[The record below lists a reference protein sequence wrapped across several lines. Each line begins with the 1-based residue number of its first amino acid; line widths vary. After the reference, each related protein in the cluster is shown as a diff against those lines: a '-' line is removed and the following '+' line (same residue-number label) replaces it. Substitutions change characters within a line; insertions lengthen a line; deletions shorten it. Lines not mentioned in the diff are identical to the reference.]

1 MNEDIATLFSNNKNN
16 VHWRYAGPSDKT
28 KPIVNADN
36 LLHLAARIGN
46 VEKFL
51 SIFKKSIESDAR
63 LLEYNNDQENPFH
76 IAAKMGILP
85 SVVKGIFKHLESEKT
100 NPNCDP
106 KKLENVKHYVKEA
119 LCNRCAL
126 DKSKKTPLDWS
137 LALASMAG
145 IISGGAAYLSGKVC
159 SEIHDL
165 HDVSTPVETFN
176 NTDLARYT
184 YMMTEKKYSKIL
196 IANRG
201 EIACRIIRT
210 ARRVGI
216 SCVCVYSD
224 ADTNSVHVRQADES
238 RYIGPSPSCLSYLNI
253 EKICEVAV
261 ETGAEAVHPG
271 YGFLAENPDFPRA
284 LQKHNIDFIGPSAE
298 TIEVTANKITA
309 KEAARKAGVN
319 VVPGYMGKI
328 SNAAH
333 AAQVAEEI
341 GFPVM
346 LKAASGGGGKGMRIV
361 NSKKEIELAF
371 TSATNEAE
379 KSFKDGSIFIEKYI
393 ELPRHIEIQIIA
405 DKYGNIVCLG
415 ERECSIQRNNQK
427 IMEETPSP
435 FISEEVRQK
444 MYVQCVS
451 LAKQVGYFSA
461 GTVEFVVDKDQ
472 NFYFLEVNTRLQ
484 VEHPVTEFITG
495 IDIVEEMI
503 RTSCGEKLRFNQD
516 DIKLTGSAIENRIC
530 AEDPSKKFFP
540 SSGRI
545 KYYDKPGGNDYVRID
560 DGVASGSEISTFY
573 DSMIA
578 KVITYGKDRVEAIS
592 RMQKALFEC
601 YIEGVTNNIEFLESI
616 FHHPNFI
623 AAKLHTR
630 FIPDH
635 YPSGFHGDFVTEEY
649 IKIFIFTAL
658 YYSVSARYQDNI
670 LITVYNHNTYSVV
683 GKWKSSYRL
692 LNITINDDTDITLKV
707 EKQGSKYFIRHAGMK
722 AECCIFKPHVAELS
736 RLMLNNETEGI
747 SVDAVKSPIS
757 GLLVKLHV
765 NIGDQVEIGQPLFV
779 VEAMKM
785 ENIICAEAA
794 MVIKNILV
802 QEGKN
807 VQIGDVVLALL
818 P

>member
-1 MNEDIATLFSNNKNN
+1 MI
-16 VHWRYAGPSDKT
+16 R
-28 KPIVNADN
+28 
-36 LLHLAARIGN
+36 
-46 VEKFL
+46 
-51 SIFKKSIESDAR
+51 
-63 LLEYNNDQENPFH
+63 
-76 IAAKMGILP
+76 
-85 SVVKGIFKHLESEKT
+85 
-100 NPNCDP
+100 
-106 KKLENVKHYVKEA
+106 
-119 LCNRCAL
+119 
-126 DKSKKTPLDWS
+126 
-137 LALASMAG
+137 
-145 IISGGAAYLSGKVC
+145 
-159 SEIHDL
+159 
-165 HDVSTPVETFN
+165 
-176 NTDLARYT
+176 
-184 YMMTEKKYSKIL
+184 KKYSKIL
-196 IANRG
+196 VANRG
-201 EIACRIIRT
+201 EIACRIIKT
-210 ARRVGI
+210 AHKMGI

-224 ADTNSVHVRQADES
+224 ADVNSVHVRQADES
-238 RYIGPSPSCLSYLNI
+238 KYIGPSPSCLSYLNI

-284 LQKHNIDFIGPSAE
+284 LEKHNIDFIGPSAE

-309 KEAARKAGVN
+309 KEEARKAGVN

-328 SNAAH
+328 EDADH
-333 AAQVAEEI
+333 ASMVAEEI

-361 NSKKEIELAF
+361 HSKKEIELAF

-444 MYVQCVS
+444 MYAQCVS

-503 RTSCGEKLRFNQD
+503 RTSCGKKLRFNQD
-516 DIKLTGSAIENRIC
+516 DIKLTGSAIESRIC

-545 KYYDKPGGNDYVRID
+545 KYYDKPDENNYVRID
-560 DGVASGSEISTFY
+560 DGVASGSEISMFY

-578 KVITYGKDRVEAIS
+578 KVITYGKDRIEAIS
-592 RMQKALFEC
+592 RMQKALSEC
-601 YIEGVTNNIEFLESI
+601 YIGEVTNNIEFLESI
-616 FHHPNFI
+616 FHNPNFI

-635 YPSGFHGDFVTEEY
+635 YPSGFQGDFITEEY
-649 IKIFIFTAL
+649 IKIFIFAAL
-658 YYSVSARYQDNI
+658 YVHLENEGKYYSKSIDEAFIVKIDDNEYSVNAKYQDNT
-670 LITVYNHNTYSVV
+670 LTTVYNHNKYSVV

-692 LNITINDDTDITLKV
+692 LYITINDDNNIALKI
-707 EKQGSKYFIRHAGMK
+707 ERQGSKYFIRHAGMK
-722 AECCIFKPHVAELS
+722 AKCCVLKPHVAKLS
-736 RLMLNNETEGI
+736 KLMLNNKTEGI
-747 SVDAVKSPIS
+747 SVDTVKSPIS

-765 NIGDQVEIGQPLFV
+765 NAGDQVEIGQPLFV

-785 ENIICAEAA
+785 ENIICAESE
-794 MVIKNILV
+794 MVIKNIPV
-802 QEGKN
+802 TEGKN
-807 VQIGDVVLALL
+807 VQAGDLVLDLL
-818 P
+818 S

>member
-1 MNEDIATLFSNNKNN
+1 
-16 VHWRYAGPSDKT
+16 
-28 KPIVNADN
+28 
-36 LLHLAARIGN
+36 
-46 VEKFL
+46 
-51 SIFKKSIESDAR
+51 
-63 LLEYNNDQENPFH
+63 
-76 IAAKMGILP
+76 
-85 SVVKGIFKHLESEKT
+85 
-100 NPNCDP
+100 
-106 KKLENVKHYVKEA
+106 
-119 LCNRCAL
+119 
-126 DKSKKTPLDWS
+126 
-137 LALASMAG
+137 
-145 IISGGAAYLSGKVC
+145 
-159 SEIHDL
+159 
-165 HDVSTPVETFN
+165 
-176 NTDLARYT
+176 
-184 YMMTEKKYSKIL
+184 MTEKKYSKIL

-210 ARRVGI
+210 ARRMGI
-216 SCVCVYSD
+216 SCVCIYSD
-224 ADTNSVHVRQADES
+224 ADVNSVHVRQADES

-261 ETGAEAVHPG
+261 ETGAQAVHPG

-328 SNAAH
+328 SDAAH
-333 AAQVAEEI
+333 AAQVAKEV

-427 IMEETPSP
+427 IIEETPSP

-516 DIKLTGSAIENRIC
+516 DIKLTGSAIESRIC

-545 KYYDKPGGNDYVRID
+545 KYYDKPGENDYVRID
-560 DGVASGSEISTFY
+560 DGVAAGSEISMFY

-592 RMQKALFEC
+592 RMQKALSEC

-658 YYSVSARYQDNI
+658 YVHLENEERYHHKAVNETSQVSFQCVTLESSKKEGAPVSATRMAGDRARDLFIVNINDNEYSVNAKYQDNI
-670 LITVYNHNTYSVV
+670 LITVYNHNKYSVI

-692 LNITINDDTDITLKV
+692 LYITINDDTNIALKI
-707 EKQGSKYFIRHAGMK
+707 ERQGSKYFIRHAGMK

-736 RLMLNNETEGI
+736 KLMLNNETEEI

-765 NIGDQVEIGQPLFV
+765 NVGDQVEIGQPLFV

-794 MVIKNILV
+794 MVIKNIPV

-807 VQIGDVVLALL
+807 VQIGDVVCFLK
-818 P
+818 

>member
-1 MNEDIATLFSNNKNN
+1 
-16 VHWRYAGPSDKT
+16 
-28 KPIVNADN
+28 
-36 LLHLAARIGN
+36 
-46 VEKFL
+46 
-51 SIFKKSIESDAR
+51 
-63 LLEYNNDQENPFH
+63 
-76 IAAKMGILP
+76 
-85 SVVKGIFKHLESEKT
+85 
-100 NPNCDP
+100 
-106 KKLENVKHYVKEA
+106 
-119 LCNRCAL
+119 
-126 DKSKKTPLDWS
+126 
-137 LALASMAG
+137 
-145 IISGGAAYLSGKVC
+145 
-159 SEIHDL
+159 
-165 HDVSTPVETFN
+165 
-176 NTDLARYT
+176 
-184 YMMTEKKYSKIL
+184 MTEKKYSKIL

-210 ARRVGI
+210 ARRMGI

-224 ADTNSVHVRQADES
+224 ADVNSVHVRQADES

-261 ETGAEAVHPG
+261 ETGAQAVHPG

-309 KEAARKAGVN
+309 KEAAKKAGVN

-328 SNAAH
+328 SDAAH
-333 AAQVAEEI
+333 AAQVAEEV

-427 IMEETPSP
+427 IIEETPSP

-516 DIKLTGSAIENRIC
+516 DIKLTGSAIESRIC

-545 KYYDKPGGNDYVRID
+545 KYYDKLDENDYVRID
-560 DGVASGSEISTFY
+560 DGVAAGSEISTFY

-592 RMQKALFEC
+592 RMQKALSEC

-635 YPSGFHGDFVTEEY
+635 YPSGFHDDFVTEEY

-658 YYSVSARYQDNI
+658 YVHLENEEKYHNQPVNETLVVVINDNEYSVNAKYQDNT
-670 LITVYNHNTYSVV
+670 LITIYNHNTYSVV
-683 GKWKSSYRL
+683 GKWKSSHKL
-692 LNITINDDTDITLKV
+692 LYITINDDADITFKV

-736 RLMLNNETEGI
+736 KLMLNNETEGI
-747 SVDAVKSPIS
+747 SADAVRSPIS

-765 NIGDQVEIGQPLFV
+765 NVGDQVEIGQPLFV

-794 MVIKNILV
+794 MVIKNIPV

-818 P
+818 S

>member
-1 MNEDIATLFSNNKNN
+1 MI
-16 VHWRYAGPSDKT
+16 R
-28 KPIVNADN
+28 
-36 LLHLAARIGN
+36 
-46 VEKFL
+46 
-51 SIFKKSIESDAR
+51 
-63 LLEYNNDQENPFH
+63 
-76 IAAKMGILP
+76 
-85 SVVKGIFKHLESEKT
+85 
-100 NPNCDP
+100 
-106 KKLENVKHYVKEA
+106 
-119 LCNRCAL
+119 
-126 DKSKKTPLDWS
+126 
-137 LALASMAG
+137 
-145 IISGGAAYLSGKVC
+145 
-159 SEIHDL
+159 
-165 HDVSTPVETFN
+165 
-176 NTDLARYT
+176 
-184 YMMTEKKYSKIL
+184 KKYSKIL
-196 IANRG
+196 VANRG
-201 EIACRIIRT
+201 EITCRIIKT
-210 ARRVGI
+210 AHKMGI
-216 SCVCVYSD
+216 SCVSVYSD
-224 ADTNSVHVRQADES
+224 ADANSVHVKQADES
-238 RYIGPSPSCLSYLNI
+238 RHIGPSPAYLSYLNI

-284 LQKHNIDFIGPSAE
+284 LEKHNIDFIGPSAE

-309 KEAARKAGVN
+309 KEEARKAGVN

-328 SNAAH
+328 EDAAH
-333 AAQVAEEI
+333 AAIVAEEI

-361 NSKKEIELAF
+361 YSKKEIELAF

-415 ERECSIQRNNQK
+415 ERECSVQRNNQK
-427 IMEETPSP
+427 IIEETPSP

-444 MYVQCVS
+444 MYAQCVS
-451 LAKQVGYFSA
+451 LARQVDYFSA

-516 DIKLTGSAIENRIC
+516 DIKLTGSAIESRIC

-545 KYYDKPGGNDYVRID
+545 KYYDKPDENNYVRID
-560 DGVASGSEISTFY
+560 DGVASGSEISMFY

-578 KVITYGKDRVEAIS
+578 KIITYGKDRIEAIS
-592 RMQKALFEC
+592 RMQKALSEC
-601 YIEGVTNNIEFLESI
+601 YIGEVINNIEFLESI
-616 FHHPNFI
+616 FHNPNFI

-635 YPSGFHGDFVTEEY
+635 YPSGFQGDFITEEY

-658 YYSVSARYQDNI
+658 YIHLENEGKYYSKSIDEAFIVKIDDNEYSVNAKYQDNT
-670 LITVYNHNTYSVV
+670 LTTVYNHNKYSVV
-683 GKWKSSYRL
+683 GKWKPSYRL
-692 LNITINDDTDITLKV
+692 LYITINDDTNIALKI
-707 EKQGSKYFIRHAGMK
+707 ERQGSKYFIRHAGMK
-722 AECCIFKPHVAELS
+722 AKCCVLKPYAAELS
-736 RLMLNNETEGI
+736 KLMLNNKTEGI

-765 NIGDQVEIGQPLFV
+765 NAGDQVEVGQPLFV

-785 ENIICAEAA
+785 ENIICAESE
-794 MVIKNILV
+794 MVIKNIPV
-802 QEGKN
+802 KEGKN
-807 VQIGDVVLALL
+807 IHAGDLVLDLVS
-818 P
+818 

>member
-1 MNEDIATLFSNNKNN
+1 MI
-16 VHWRYAGPSDKT
+16 
-28 KPIVNADN
+28 
-36 LLHLAARIGN
+36 
-46 VEKFL
+46 
-51 SIFKKSIESDAR
+51 
-63 LLEYNNDQENPFH
+63 
-76 IAAKMGILP
+76 
-85 SVVKGIFKHLESEKT
+85 
-100 NPNCDP
+100 
-106 KKLENVKHYVKEA
+106 
-119 LCNRCAL
+119 
-126 DKSKKTPLDWS
+126 
-137 LALASMAG
+137 
-145 IISGGAAYLSGKVC
+145 
-159 SEIHDL
+159 
-165 HDVSTPVETFN
+165 
-176 NTDLARYT
+176 
-184 YMMTEKKYSKIL
+184 KKYSKIL

-201 EIACRIIRT
+201 EIACRIIKT
-210 ARRVGI
+210 ARKMGI

-224 ADTNSVHVRQADES
+224 ADANSVHVRQADES
-238 RYIGPSPSCLSYLNI
+238 RHIGSSPAYLSYLNI

-284 LQKHNIDFIGPSAE
+284 LEKHNIDFIGPSAE

-309 KEAARKAGVN
+309 KEEARKAGVN

-328 SNAAH
+328 EDAAH
-333 AAQVAEEI
+333 AAIVAEEI

-361 NSKKEIELAF
+361 HSKKEIELAF

-405 DKYGNIVCLG
+405 DKYSNVVCLG

-427 IMEETPSP
+427 IIEETPSP

-444 MYVQCVS
+444 MYAQCVS

-484 VEHPVTEFITG
+484 VEHPVTEFVTG

-503 RTSCGEKLRFNQD
+503 RISCGEKLRFNQD
-516 DIKLTGSAIENRIC
+516 DIKLTGSAIESRIC

-545 KYYDKPGGNDYVRID
+545 KYYDKPDDVRID
-560 DGVASGSEISTFY
+560 DGVASGSEISMFY

-578 KVITYGKDRVEAIS
+578 KVITYGKDRIEAIS
-592 RMQKALFEC
+592 RMQRALSEC
-601 YIEGVTNNIEFLESI
+601 YIGEVTNNIEFLESI

-623 AAKLHTR
+623 AVKLHTR

-635 YPSGFHGDFVTEEY
+635 YPSGFHGDFITEEY

-658 YYSVSARYQDNI
+658 YAHLENEGRYYSKSIEEVFTVKIDDNEYSANAKYQDNT
-670 LITVYNHNTYSVV
+670 LTTVYNHNKYSVV

-692 LNITINDDTDITLKV
+692 LYITINDDTNIALKI
-707 EKQGSKYFIRHAGMK
+707 ERQDSKYFIRHAGMR
-722 AECCIFKPHVAELS
+722 AECCVLKPHIAKLS
-736 RLMLNNETEGI
+736 KLMLNNKTEGI
-747 SVDAVKSPIS
+747 SVDTVKSPIS

-765 NIGDQVEIGQPLFV
+765 NAGDQVEVGQPLFV

-785 ENIICAEAA
+785 ENIICAESE
-794 MVIKNILV
+794 MVIKNISV
-802 QEGKN
+802 KEGKN
-807 VQIGDVVLALL
+807 VQAGDLVLDLVS
-818 P
+818 

>member
-1 MNEDIATLFSNNKNN
+1 
-16 VHWRYAGPSDKT
+16 
-28 KPIVNADN
+28 
-36 LLHLAARIGN
+36 
-46 VEKFL
+46 
-51 SIFKKSIESDAR
+51 
-63 LLEYNNDQENPFH
+63 
-76 IAAKMGILP
+76 
-85 SVVKGIFKHLESEKT
+85 
-100 NPNCDP
+100 
-106 KKLENVKHYVKEA
+106 
-119 LCNRCAL
+119 
-126 DKSKKTPLDWS
+126 
-137 LALASMAG
+137 
-145 IISGGAAYLSGKVC
+145 
-159 SEIHDL
+159 
-165 HDVSTPVETFN
+165 
-176 NTDLARYT
+176 
-184 YMMTEKKYSKIL
+184 MTEKKYSKIL

-210 ARRVGI
+210 ARRMGT

-224 ADTNSVHVRQADES
+224 ADANSVYVRQADES
-238 RYIGPSPSCLSYLNI
+238 RHIGPSPSYLSYLNI
-253 EKICEVAV
+253 GKICEVAV
-261 ETGAEAVHPG
+261 ETGAQAVHPG

-328 SNAAH
+328 KDAAH
-333 AAQVAEEI
+333 AASVAEEI

-379 KSFKDGSIFIEKYI
+379 KSFKDGSIFVEKYI

-415 ERECSIQRNNQK
+415 ERECSVQRNNQK
-427 IMEETPSP
+427 IIEETPSP
-435 FISEEVRQK
+435 FISEKVRQE
-444 MYVQCVS
+444 MYAQCVS

-461 GTVEFVVDKDQ
+461 GTVEFVADKDQ

-484 VEHPVTEFITG
+484 VEHPVTEFVTG

-503 RTSCGEKLRFNQD
+503 RISCGEKLRFSQN
-516 DIKLTGSAIENRIC
+516 DIKLTGSAIESRVC

-545 KYYDKPGGNDYVRID
+545 KYYDKPNEGTHVRID
-560 DGVASGSEISTFY
+560 DGVAAGSEISMFY

-578 KVITYGKDRVEAIS
+578 KVITYGKDRIEAIS
-592 RMQKALFEC
+592 RMQKALSEC
-601 YIEGVTNNIEFLESI
+601 YIGGVTNNIKFLESI
-616 FHHPNFI
+616 FYHPNFV

-635 YPSGFHGDFVTEEY
+635 YPSGFQGDFVTEGY
-649 IKIFIFTAL
+649 IKVFIFAAL
-658 YYSVSARYQDNI
+658 YVHLKNEEKYYRKAVDEVFVVKINDNEYSVNAKYQDNT
-670 LITVYNHNTYSVV
+670 LTTVYNHNTYSVV
-683 GKWKSSYRL
+683 GKWKSSYKL
-692 LNITINDDTDITLKV
+692 LCITINNDIDITLKV
-707 EKQGSKYFIRHAGMK
+707 ERQDSKYSIRQAGMQ
-722 AECCIFKPHVAELS
+722 AECCVFKPHVAKLS
-736 RLMLNNETEGI
+736 KLMLNNKTEGI
-747 SVDAVKSPIS
+747 AVDTVKSPIS

-765 NIGDQVEIGQPLFV
+765 NVGDQIEIGQPLFV

-785 ENIICAEAA
+785 ENIICAESE
-794 MVIKNILV
+794 MVIKNIPV

-807 VQIGDVVLALL
+807 IQAGDVVCFLK
-818 P
+818 

>member
-1 MNEDIATLFSNNKNN
+1 
-16 VHWRYAGPSDKT
+16 
-28 KPIVNADN
+28 
-36 LLHLAARIGN
+36 
-46 VEKFL
+46 
-51 SIFKKSIESDAR
+51 
-63 LLEYNNDQENPFH
+63 
-76 IAAKMGILP
+76 
-85 SVVKGIFKHLESEKT
+85 
-100 NPNCDP
+100 
-106 KKLENVKHYVKEA
+106 
-119 LCNRCAL
+119 
-126 DKSKKTPLDWS
+126 
-137 LALASMAG
+137 
-145 IISGGAAYLSGKVC
+145 
-159 SEIHDL
+159 
-165 HDVSTPVETFN
+165 
-176 NTDLARYT
+176 
-184 YMMTEKKYSKIL
+184 MTEKKYSKIL

-201 EIACRIIRT
+201 EIGCRIIRT
-210 ARRVGI
+210 AHKMGI

-224 ADTNSVHVRQADES
+224 ADVNSVHVRQADES

-253 EKICEVAV
+253 EKICEVVV
-261 ETGAEAVHPG
+261 ETGAQAVHPG

-328 SNAAH
+328 SDAGH
-333 AAQVAEEI
+333 AAQVAKEV

-461 GTVEFVVDKDQ
+461 GTVEFIYEYKTKS
-472 NFYFLEVNTRLQ
+472 FYFMEMNTRIQ
-484 VEHPVTEFITG
+484 VEHPVTEMVTG
-495 IDIVEEMI
+495 IDLIKEMI

-516 DIKLTGSAIENRIC
+516 DIKLTGSAIESRIC

-545 KYYDKPGGNDYVRID
+545 KYYDKPVENDYVRID
-560 DGVASGSEISTFY
+560 DGVAAGSEISTFY

-592 RMQKALFEC
+592 RMQKALSEC

-635 YPSGFHGDFVTEEY
+635 YSSGFHGDFVTEEY

-658 YYSVSARYQDNI
+658 YVHLENEERYHHKAVNETLVVVINDNKCSVDAKYQDNI
-670 LITVYNHNTYSVV
+670 LTTVYNHNTYSVV

-747 SVDAVKSPIS
+747 SVDTVKSPIS

-807 VQIGDVVLALL
+807 VQIGDVVCFLK
-818 P
+818 

>member
-1 MNEDIATLFSNNKNN
+1 
-16 VHWRYAGPSDKT
+16 
-28 KPIVNADN
+28 
-36 LLHLAARIGN
+36 
-46 VEKFL
+46 
-51 SIFKKSIESDAR
+51 
-63 LLEYNNDQENPFH
+63 
-76 IAAKMGILP
+76 
-85 SVVKGIFKHLESEKT
+85 
-100 NPNCDP
+100 
-106 KKLENVKHYVKEA
+106 
-119 LCNRCAL
+119 
-126 DKSKKTPLDWS
+126 
-137 LALASMAG
+137 
-145 IISGGAAYLSGKVC
+145 
-159 SEIHDL
+159 
-165 HDVSTPVETFN
+165 
-176 NTDLARYT
+176 
-184 YMMTEKKYSKIL
+184 MTEKKYSKIL

-210 ARRVGI
+210 ARRMGI

-224 ADTNSVHVRQADES
+224 ADINSVHIRQADES
-238 RYIGPSPSCLSYLNI
+238 RHIGPSPSCLSYLNI
-253 EKICEVAV
+253 DKICEVAV
-261 ETGAEAVHPG
+261 ETGAQAVHPG

-328 SNAAH
+328 SDTAH

-361 NSKKEIELAF
+361 YSKKEIELAF

-405 DKYGNIVCLG
+405 DKYGNVVCLG
-415 ERECSIQRNNQK
+415 ERECSVQRNNQK
-427 IMEETPSP
+427 IIEETPSP
-435 FISEEVRQK
+435 FISEKVRRE
-444 MYVQCVS
+444 MYAQCVS

-484 VEHPVTEFITG
+484 VEHPVTEFVTG

-503 RTSCGEKLRFNQD
+503 RTSCGEKLRFSQD
-516 DIKLTGSAIENRIC
+516 DIKLTGSAVESRIC

-545 KYYDKPGGNDYVRID
+545 KYYDKPNENSYVRID
-560 DGVASGSEISTFY
+560 DGVAAGSEISMFY

-578 KVITYGKDRVEAIS
+578 KVITYGKDRIEAIS
-592 RMQKALFEC
+592 RMQKALSEC

-635 YPSGFHGDFVTEEY
+635 YPGGFHGDFVTEEY
-649 IKIFIFTAL
+649 IKMFIFASLYVHLENEEKYHNQPVDGIFIVVVNDNE
-658 YYSVSARYQDNI
+658 YSVNAKYQDNTLTTI
-670 LITVYNHNTYSVV
+670 YNHNTYSVS
-683 GKWKSSYRL
+683 GKWKSSHKL
-692 LNITINDDTDITLKV
+692 LNIMINDDADVTLKV
-707 EKQGSKYFIRHAGMK
+707 EKQGSKYFIKHSGMK
-722 AECCIFKPHVAELS
+722 AECCALEPHVAELS
-736 RLMLNNETEGI
+736 KLMLNNEAEGVL
-747 SVDAVKSPIS
+747 VDAIKSPIS

-765 NIGDQVEIGQPLFV
+765 NVGDQVEVGQPLFV

-785 ENIICAEAA
+785 ENIICAEMT
-794 MVIKNILV
+794 MVIKNISV

-807 VQIGDVVLALL
+807 IQIGDVILGLL
-818 P
+818 S